1 MKLLSKLRFVKKLKN
16 LLQSR
21 VFMKVFVVTQMFPE
35 SGTPIQLVKDC
46 FTRAQDAQAGFGVQK
61 SGHRFQV
68 IRTQFREI
76 GHFLL
81 IPPFFQLQFL
91 VVRWAITCRS
101 FFGLEI
107 HIFFSQEKSIFL
119 HSPKFT
125 EKMAKKSLKW
135 SSKNVNKVSPI
146 FSNSNFL
153 NFTWFL
159 RFRKIFHKKSSK
171 WCGLNAK

>member
-1 MKLLSKLRFVKKLKN
+1 MKNWTQLKIWTKLKLLSKLRFVKKLKN

-91 VVRWAITCRS
+91 VVR
-101 FFGLEI
+101 
-107 HIFFSQEKSIFL
+107 
-119 HSPKFT
+119 
-125 EKMAKKSLKW
+125 
-135 SSKNVNKVSPI
+135 
-146 FSNSNFL
+146 
-153 NFTWFL
+153 
-159 RFRKIFHKKSSK
+159 
-171 WCGLNAK
+171 